1 MDLLKIAL
9 GIVTSIAG
17 FLDAGS
23 IATAAEAGATYRYS
37 LIWAV
42 VLGTLIVIFLTEMT
56 GRLAAVSRH
65 TLADAMRE
73 RLGFT
78 YFAVPLAAET
88 IVDWLVLA
96 AEIGGVASALQL
108 VTGIS
113 YQIWAI
119 PVAFVMWLVLWLG
132 TFGMIENG
140 IAFLGLSTLAFAVGA
155 VKLWP
160 GLQHV
165 AADLLPARSQAAQP
179 QYWFTGVSIIGSLM
193 SPYIVNFYSAGAV
206 EEKWSTKDV
215 ATNRLV
221 ASVGMT
227 FGSSLAL
234 GLLIVCAVV
243 LWPQGIKVE
252 TYDDV
257 ARAFTVP
264 FGSWGV
270 SVFAAALGVAAF
282 GAGLEVALNLS
293 YVYSQ
298 GLGWNW
304 SKNLRPREDSRFSV
318 VYTVAI
324 LAAAPLIVAGLDP
337 LMVTNFSMALNALIS
352 PLIVFPLL
360 ILMNDAAYL
369 KKFRNGRFG
378 NVVTV
383 ALIMIAFALALVA
396 IPLQI
401 LGGGG

>member
-23 IATAAEAGATYRYS
+23 IATAAEAGASYRYS

-42 VLGTLIVIFLTEMT
+42 LLGTAIVIFLTEMT
-56 GRLAAVSRH
+56 GRLACVSRH

-73 RLGFT
+73 RLGFP
-78 YFAVPLAAET
+78 YFAMPLFAEMF
-88 IVDWLVLA
+88 VDWLVLA

-113 YQIWAI
+113 YQFWAI
-119 PVAFVMWLVLWLG
+119 PVAFAMWLVLWLG
-132 TFGMIENG
+132 TFGLIENG
-140 IAFLGLSTLAFAVGA
+140 IALLGSITLVFAVGA

-160 GLQHV
+160 GLGEI
-165 AADLLPARSQAAQP
+165 AASLLPEPSDAKGP

-193 SPYIVNFYSAGAV
+193 SPYIVNFYSSGAV
-206 EEKWSTKDV
+206 EEKWSAKDI
-215 ATNRLV
+215 ATNRVV
-221 ASVGMT
+221 AAVGMS
-227 FGSSLAL
+227 FGSTLAL
-234 GLLIVCAVV
+234 GLLIICAVV
-243 LWPQGIKVE
+243 LAPQGIEVHS
-252 TYDDV
+252 YDDV
-257 ARAFTVP
+257 AKAFTVP

-270 SVFAAALGVAAF
+270 PLFAGALGVAAF

-293 YVYSQ
+293 YVFSQ

-304 SKNLRPREDSRFSV
+304 SKNLRPQRDARFSL
-318 VYTVAI
+318 VYTLAI
-324 LAAAPLIVAGLDP
+324 LAATPLMVMGLDP

-360 ILMNDAAYL
+360 ILMNDEAYV
-369 KKFRNGRFG
+369 KKYRNGRTG
-378 NVVTV
+378 NIITII
-383 ALIMIAFALALVA
+383 LILIAFTLALVA

>member
-23 IATAAEAGATYRYS
+23 IATAAEAGASYRYS

-42 VLGTLIVIFLTEMT
+42 GLGTLTVIFLVEMT

-65 TLADAMRE
+65 TFADAMRE
-73 RLGFT
+73 RLGFP
-78 YFAVPLAAET
+78 YFALPLVAEV
-88 IVDWLVLA
+88 IVDWLVVA
-96 AEIGGVASALQL
+96 AEIGGVASALYL

-113 YQIWAI
+113 VQLWAI

-132 TFGMIENG
+132 TFGVIENG
-140 IAFLGLSTLAFAVGA
+140 IAFLGLLTLAFAAGA

-160 GLQHV
+160 GIQQIASNLVPPH
-165 AADLLPARSQAAQP
+165 SFSSQP

-206 EEKWSTKDV
+206 EEKWSAKDV
-215 ATNRLV
+215 PTNRIV
-221 ASVGMT
+221 ASVGMS

-243 LWPQGIKVE
+243 LWPQGVKVE
-252 TYDDV
+252 SYADV
-257 ARAFTVP
+257 AKAFTVP

-270 SVFAAALGVAAF
+270 PLFAAALGVASF

-293 YVYSQ
+293 YLFSQ

-304 SKNLRPREDSRFSV
+304 SKNLRPRDDARFSL

-324 LAAAPLIVAGLDP
+324 LAATPLIVIGLDP

-352 PLIVFPLL
+352 PLVVLPLL
-360 ILMNDAAYL
+360 ILMNDDAYL
-369 KKFRNGRFG
+369 KKHQNGRFG
-378 NVVTV
+378 NIVTIGLV
-383 ALIMIAFALALVA
+383 LIAFTLALVA

>member
-23 IATAAEAGATYRYS
+23 IATAAEAGASYRYS

-42 VLGTLIVIFLTEMT
+42 GLGTLIVIFLVEMT

-73 RLGFT
+73 RLGFP
-78 YFAVPLAAET
+78 YFAMPLVAET
-88 IVDWLVLA
+88 LVDWLVLA
-96 AEIGGVASALQL
+96 AEIGGVASALHL
-108 VTGIS
+108 VTGVS
-113 YQIWAI
+113 VQLWAI

-132 TFGMIENG
+132 TFGAIENG
-140 IAFLGLSTLAFAVGA
+140 IALLGLLTLAFAAGA

-160 GLQHV
+160 G
-165 AADLLPARSQAAQP
+165 AREIASNLVPSHAIVSQP
-179 QYWFTGVSIIGSLM
+179 HYWFTGVSIVGSLM
-193 SPYIVNFYSAGAV
+193 SPYVVNFYAAGAV
-206 EEKWSTKDV
+206 EEKWSAKDV
-215 ATNRLV
+215 PTNRIV
-221 ASVGMT
+221 ASVGMS

-243 LWPQGIKVE
+243 LWPQRIDVE
-252 TYDDV
+252 SYADV
-257 ARAFTVP
+257 AQAFAVP
-264 FGSWGV
+264 FGTWGV
-270 SVFAAALGVAAF
+270 PLFAGALGVASF

-293 YVYSQ
+293 YVFSQ

-304 SKNLRPREDSRFSV
+304 SKNLRPREDSRFSI
-318 VYTVAI
+318 VYTAAI
-324 LAAAPLIVAGLDP
+324 LAATPLIVFGLDP

-352 PLIVFPLL
+352 PLIVLPLL
-360 ILMNDAAYL
+360 ILMNDDAYL
-369 KKFRNGRFG
+369 KKYRNGRSG
-378 NVVTV
+378 NVVTMILV
-383 ALIMIAFALALVA
+383 LIAFVLALVA

-401 LGGGG
+401 LGGG

>member
-23 IATAAEAGATYRYS
+23 IATAAEAGASFRFS
-37 LIWAV
+37 LVWAIL
-42 VLGTLIVIFLTEMT
+42 LGTLIIIFLIEMT
-56 GRLAAVSRH
+56 GRLAAVSHH

-73 RLGFT
+73 RLGFR
-78 YFAVPLAAET
+78 YFLMPLVAEL

-113 YQIWAI
+113 YQLWAI

-132 TFGMIENG
+132 TFGAIEDG
-140 IAFLGLSTLAFAVGA
+140 IAFLGAITVAFAIGA

-160 GLQHV
+160 GLQHI
-165 AADLLPARSQAAQP
+165 AAGLLPARSDAAGAH
-179 QYWFTGVSIIGSLM
+179 YWFTAVSIIGSLM
-193 SPYIVNFYSAGAV
+193 TPYIVNFYSAGAV
-206 EEKWSTKDV
+206 EEKWSVKDLTTNKIV
-215 ATNRLV
+215 A
-221 ASVGMT
+221 AVGMT
-227 FGSSLAL
+227 FGSTLAV
-234 GLLIVCAVV
+234 GLLVVCAVV
-243 LWPQGIKVE
+243 LAPRGVKVE
-252 TYDDV
+252 SYADIAT
-257 ARAFTVP
+257 AFAAP

-270 SVFAAALGVAAF
+270 PVFAGALAVSAF

-293 YVYSQ
+293 YLVSQ
-298 GLGWNW
+298 GFGWNW
-304 SKNLRPREDSRFSV
+304 SKNLRPQEDSRFSI
-318 VYTVAI
+318 VYTLAIVVAT
-324 LAAAPLIVAGLDP
+324 PLIVVGLDP

-360 ILMNDAAYL
+360 IIMNDKAYL
-369 KKFRNGRFG
+369 RTHTNGRFG
-378 NVVTV
+378 NIVTI
-383 ALIMIAFALALVA
+383 ALVLVAFALAAVA

-401 LGGGG
+401 MGGGG